1 MHFTDTSEAVRAW
14 VHGWALSR
22 GTTAPSSM
30 PWGFTVTIG
39 LPGHA
44 MSHVLPTA
52 DEATVRE
59 LTGSTTGPGVW
70 LKAFVP
76 AESLASWIAPGWSLP
91 GAPGFLMSTA
101 LRTGSPRIPPSLPGG
116 YRLRTW
122 ARAGVTHA
130 RVHAPDGT
138 TAARGQISVDGTNA
152 VVDKVETHPA
162 HRRRGLGR
170 VIMGTLTG
178 TAAER
183 GATVGLLASTAA
195 GRALYEATGW
205 HVTAPLANALRG
217 PDPARNARAGHSAS
231 APPAVSPAGRA
242 R

>member
-1 MHFTDTSEAVRAW
+1 MHFTNTSEAVRAW
-14 VHGWALSR
+14 VRGWALSR
-22 GTTAPSSM
+22 GAVEPAAL
-30 PWGFTVTIG
+30 PWGFTVPIG
-39 LPGHA
+39 LPGHV

-59 LTGSTTGPGVW
+59 LTGSTTGPGIW

-76 AESLASWIAPGWSLP
+76 AESLAAWIAPGWSLP

-101 LRTGSPRIPPSLPGG
+101 LHAGTARTPPPLPGG

-122 ARAGVTHA
+122 ADSGVVHA
-130 RVHAPDGT
+130 RVHTPEGT
-138 TAARGQISVDGTNA
+138 TAARGQTSIDGATA

-170 VIMGTLTG
+170 VIMRTLVD
-178 TAAER
+178 AATEK
-183 GATVGLLASTAA
+183 GATVGLLASTAE

-205 HVTAPLANALRG
+205 RVVAPLANALRG
-217 PDPARNARAGHSAS
+217 PDPAG
-231 APPAVSPAGRA
+231 
-242 R
+242 